1 MTLPA
6 ALFLLSSSRLRRN
19 FPYLNDNGRKSKFK
33 PLSSEGQIE
42 FQKRD
47 DSIRRQTFELLNARS
62 AAQFERLEQ
71 SAAFERLERLEHSY
85 CIEGADYFEGDD
97 PRFSDRR
104 PADKLLNE
112 FSPKP
117 ASNSSEIDRSLA
129 AAYTA
134 KIYEKDRSFRGSA

>member
-47 DSIRRQTFELLNARS
+47 GSIRRQTFELLNARS

-97 PRFSDRR
+97 PRFSDRC

-112 FSPKP
+112 IFTKTGKQLFR
-117 ASNSSEIDRSLA
+117 DR
-129 AAYTA
+129 
-134 KIYEKDRSFRGSA
+134 

>member
-47 DSIRRQTFELLNARS
+47 GSIRRQTFELLNARS

-71 SAAFERLERLEHSY
+71 HMIGMTLRAGHYDVYVDLDVYDEVEEINKDNNTAFMTFY
-85 CIEGADYFEGDD
+85 VK
-97 PRFSDRR
+97 PRNKSESDT
-104 PADKLLNE
+104 E
-112 FSPKP
+112 
-117 ASNSSEIDRSLA
+117 E
-129 AAYTA
+129 
-134 KIYEKDRSFRGSA
+134 E

>member
-62 AAQFERLEQ
+62 AAQFERLE
-71 SAAFERLERLEHSY
+71 RLEHSY

-112 FSPKP
+112 IFTKTGKQLFR
-117 ASNSSEIDRSLA
+117 DR
-129 AAYTA
+129 
-134 KIYEKDRSFRGSA
+134 